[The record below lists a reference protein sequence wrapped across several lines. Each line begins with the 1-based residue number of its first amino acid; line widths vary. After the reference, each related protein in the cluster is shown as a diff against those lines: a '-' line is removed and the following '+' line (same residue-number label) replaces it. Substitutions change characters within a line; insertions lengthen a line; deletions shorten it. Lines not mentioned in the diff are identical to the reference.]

1 MSKYDSDLSMNA
13 TFSFSNGRK
22 LIYSYQRLPL
32 EDPTVPTHTICVKEI
47 DAVDNDLK
55 EISHYEMRYTAYY
68 DNNPDVIFAL
78 NTRTPISF
86 FCADSCFDSLY
97 HIHRVDEF
105 VNFLQS
111 ILSFSSIREDMR
123 ATSLKS
129 ITEELLSSYDAA
141 IYAVL
146 SKSENDQSVK
156 DVQPGDTVEFI
167 ADPATEIVHVLC
179 YDEIIADLLGPATKV
194 LMPLLTKEPVTVEAT
209 IESVGKYV
217 DAVTRK
223 PVLELDCIYKVQQ
236 ADETRTV
243 YTLRD
248 LFDYYWD
255 QGYYI
260 RDALYVYD
268 DLIFDSRQVTSQF
281 QGIRDCL
288 AEVIHRNMFSIDN
301 LESVSLSVDDEN
313 IKVDDPPW
321 NYSGDFFFH
330 YLFRD
335 AAWPMTEKIA
345 MAGLSTQEEILAAL
359 KTIDEFSQVDDV
371 SLEEIARL
379 YADDQFQLAQGY
391 HETQSWKKGEK
402 WKIHIELI

>member
-268 DLIFDSRQVTSQF
+268 DLIFDGRQVSAQF
-281 QGIRDCL
+281 QGVQDHL
-288 AEVIHRNMFSIDN
+288 AEVVRRNMTSIAD
-301 LESVSLSVDDEN
+301 LESVSLSVDDRN

-345 MAGLSTQEEILAAL
+345 VTGLSTQEEILAAL
-359 KTIDEFSQVDDV
+359 KAIDEFSQVDDA

>member
-156 DVQPGDTVEFI
+156 DVQPGDTVAFI

-268 DLIFDSRQVTSQF
+268 DLIFDGRQVSAQF
-281 QGIRDCL
+281 QGVQDHL
-288 AEVIHRNMFSIDN
+288 AEVVRRNMTSIAD
-301 LESVSLSVDDEN
+301 LESVSLSVDDRN

-345 MAGLSTQEEILAAL
+345 VTGLSTQEEILAAL
-359 KTIDEFSQVDDV
+359 KAIDEFSQVDDA

>member
-1 MSKYDSDLSMNA
+1 MSKYDSNLRMNA
-13 TFSFSNGRK
+13 TFSFSNGHK
-22 LIYSYQRLPL
+22 LIYGYQRLPL
-32 EDPTVPTHTICVKEI
+32 EDPAVPTHTISVKE
-47 DAVDNDLK
+47 VDNNQ
-55 EISHYEMRYTAYY
+55 EISHHEMRYTAYY

-156 DVQPGDTVEFI
+156 DVQPGDTVAFI

-268 DLIFDSRQVTSQF
+268 DLIFDGRQVTSQF

-335 AAWPMTEKIA
+335 AAWPMTVKIA

-379 YADDQFQLAQGY
+379 YADDHLQLAQGY
-391 HETQSWKKGEK
+391 HEKQSWEKGEK

>member
-111 ILSFSSIREDMR
+111 ILSFSSVREGM
-123 ATSLKS
+123 SVSLLKS
-129 ITEELLSSYDAA
+129 ITEDLLSSYDAA

-268 DLIFDSRQVTSQF
+268 DLIFDGRQVSAQF
-281 QGIRDCL
+281 QGVQDHL
-288 AEVIHRNMFSIDN
+288 AEVVRRNMFSIDD
-301 LESVSLSVDDEN
+301 LESVALSVDDKN

-321 NYSGDFFFH
+321 NFSGDFFFH

-335 AAWPMTEKIA
+335 AAWPMTVKIA
-345 MAGLSTQEEILAAL
+345 MAELSTQEEILAAL

-371 SLEEIARL
+371 PLEEIARL

>member
-32 EDPTVPTHTICVKEI
+32 EEPTVPTHTICVKEI
-47 DAVDNDLK
+47 EAGDNDLK

-68 DNNPDVIFAL
+68 DNDSDVIFVL
-78 NTRTPISF
+78 NTQTPISF
-86 FCADSCFDSLY
+86 FCSDSCFDSLY
-97 HIHRVDEF
+97 HVHRVDEF

-111 ILSFSSIREDMR
+111 ILSLSSVREGM
-123 ATSLKS
+123 SVSLLKS
-129 ITEELLSSYDAA
+129 ITEDLLSSYDAA

-146 SKSENDQSVK
+146 SKSENDQSVQ

-167 ADPATEIVHVLC
+167 ADLATEIVHVLC
-179 YDEIIADLLGPATKV
+179 HDEILAELLGPAAKV
-194 LMPLLTKEPVTVEAT
+194 LVPLLTKELVTVEAT

-217 DAVTRK
+217 DAINKK

-236 ADETRTV
+236 ADEMQTV

-248 LFDYYWD
+248 LFAYYWD

-268 DLIFDSRQVTSQF
+268 DLIFDSRQVSAQF
-281 QGIRDCL
+281 RGVQDHL
-288 AEVIHRNMFSIDN
+288 AEVVRRNMTSIAD
-301 LESVSLSVDDEN
+301 LESVSLSVDDKN

-321 NYSGDFFFH
+321 NFSGDFFFH
-330 YLFRD
+330 YLFRE
-335 AAWPMTEKIA
+335 AAGSMTEKIA
-345 MAGLSTQEEILAAL
+345 MAGLNTQEEIFAAL
-359 KTIDEFSQVDDV
+359 KTIDEFSRVDDT
-371 SLEEIARL
+371 SLNEIAQLYLDDRL
-379 YADDQFQLAQGY
+379 QLAQGY
-391 HETQSWKKGEK
+391 HEKQSWKKGEK
-402 WKIHIELI
+402 WKIHVGLI

>member
-68 DNNPDVIFAL
+68 DNDPDVLFAL
-78 NTRTPISF
+78 NTKAPISF

-105 VNFLQS
+105 VDFLQKM
-111 ILSFSSIREDMR
+111 LSLSTIREDVK
-123 ATSLKS
+123 AASLKN
-129 ITEELLSSYDAA
+129 ITKDLLSSYDAA
-141 IYAVL
+141 IYAAL
-146 SKSENDQSVK
+146 SKSENDPLIR
-156 DVQPGDTVEFI
+156 DLQPGDTVGF
-167 ADPATEIVHVLC
+167 AVDPDEETVHVLFH
-179 YDEIIADLLGPATKV
+179 DEILADLLDPAAKV
-194 LMPLLTKEPVTVEAT
+194 LEPLLAKELVVVEAT
-209 IESVGKYV
+209 VESVGKYV
-217 DAVTRK
+217 DAVNRK
-223 PVLELDCIYKVQQ
+223 PVLALNCCYNIQQ
-236 ADETRTV
+236 EDETRTF
-243 YTLRD
+243 YKIRD
-248 LFDYYWD
+248 LFAHYWD
-255 QGYYI
+255 QGFYV
-260 RDALYVYD
+260 RDALSVYD
-268 DLIFDSRQVTSQF
+268 DLIFDSRQVRSQF
-281 QGIRDCL
+281 QNIQDHLAKVIR
-288 AEVIHRNMFSIDN
+288 RNMFSIDN

-335 AAWPMTEKIA
+335 SAWPMTEKIA

-359 KTIDEFSQVDDV
+359 KTIDEFSQVDDA

>member
-22 LIYSYQRLPL
+22 LIYGYQRLPL
-32 EDPTVPTHTICVKEI
+32 EDPTVQTHTICVKEI

-68 DNNPDVIFAL
+68 DNDPDVLFAL
-78 NTRTPISF
+78 NTKAPISF

-105 VNFLQS
+105 VDFLQKM
-111 ILSFSSIREDMR
+111 LSLSTIREDVK
-123 ATSLKS
+123 AASLKN
-129 ITEELLSSYDAA
+129 ITKDLLSSYDAA
-141 IYAVL
+141 IYAAL
-146 SKSENDQSVK
+146 SKSENDPLIR
-156 DVQPGDTVEFI
+156 DLQPGDTVGF
-167 ADPATEIVHVLC
+167 AVDPDEETVHVLFH
-179 YDEIIADLLGPATKV
+179 DEILADLLDPAAKV
-194 LMPLLTKEPVTVEAT
+194 LEPLLAKELVVVEAT
-209 IESVGKYV
+209 VESVGKYV
-217 DAVTRK
+217 DAVNRK
-223 PVLELDCIYKVQQ
+223 PVLALNCCYNIQQ
-236 ADETRTV
+236 EDETRTF
-243 YTLRD
+243 YKIRD
-248 LFDYYWD
+248 LFAHYWD
-255 QGYYI
+255 QGFYV
-260 RDALYVYD
+260 RDALSVYD

>member
-111 ILSFSSIREDMR
+111 ILSFSSVREGM
-123 ATSLKS
+123 SVSLLKS
-129 ITEELLSSYDAA
+129 ITEDLLSSYDAA

-268 DLIFDSRQVTSQF
+268 DLIFDGRQVSAQF
-281 QGIRDCL
+281 QGVQDHL
-288 AEVIHRNMFSIDN
+288 AEVVRRNMFSIDD
-301 LESVSLSVDDEN
+301 LESVALSVDDKN

-321 NYSGDFFFH
+321 NFSGDFFFH

-335 AAWPMTEKIA
+335 AAWPMTVKIA
-345 MAGLSTQEEILAAL
+345 MAELSTQEEILAAL

>member
-68 DNNPDVIFAL
+68 DNDPDVLFAL
-78 NTRTPISF
+78 NTKAPISF

-105 VNFLQS
+105 VDFLQKM
-111 ILSFSSIREDMR
+111 LSLSTIREDVK
-123 ATSLKS
+123 AASLKN
-129 ITEELLSSYDAA
+129 ITKDLLSSYDAA
-141 IYAVL
+141 IYAAL
-146 SKSENDQSVK
+146 SKSENEPLIRDL
-156 DVQPGDTVEFI
+156 QPGDTVGF
-167 ADPATEIVHVLC
+167 AVDPDEETVHVLFH
-179 YDEIIADLLGPATKV
+179 DEIIADLLEPAANV
-194 LMPLLTKEPVTVEAT
+194 LVPLLAKDLVTVKAT
-209 IESVGKYV
+209 VGSVGKYV
-217 DAVTRK
+217 YAINRK
-223 PVLELDCIYKVQQ
+223 PLLELACSYKIQQ
-236 ADETRTV
+236 ADKTRRF
-243 YTLRD
+243 YKIKN
-248 LFDYYWD
+248 LFAHFWD
-255 QGYYI
+255 QGFYV
-260 RDALYVYD
+260 RNALSVYD
-268 DLIFDSRQVTSQF
+268 DLIVDSRQVRSQF
-281 QGIRDCL
+281 QNIQDHLAKVIR
-288 AEVIHRNMFSIDN
+288 RNMFSIDN
-301 LESVSLSVDDEN
+301 LESVALSVDDKN

-321 NYSGDFFFH
+321 NFSGDFFFH

>member
-68 DNNPDVIFAL
+68 ANDPDVIFAL
-78 NTRTPISF
+78 NTQTPISF

-111 ILSFSSIREDMR
+111 ILSLSSVREGMK
-123 ATSLKS
+123 AASLKS
-129 ITEELLSSYDAA
+129 ITEELLSSYDDA

-156 DVQPGDTVEFI
+156 DVQPGDTVAFI

-217 DAVTRK
+217 DAVNRK
-223 PVLELDCIYKVQQ
+223 PVLALNCCYNIQQ
-236 ADETRTV
+236 EDETRTF
-243 YTLRD
+243 YKIRD
-248 LFDYYWD
+248 LFAHYWD
-255 QGYYI
+255 QGFYV
-260 RDALYVYD
+260 RDALSVYD

-288 AEVIHRNMFSIDN
+288 AEVIHRNMFSIDD
-301 LESVSLSVDDEN
+301 LESVALSVDDKN

-321 NYSGDFFFH
+321 NFSGDFFFH

>member
-32 EDPTVPTHTICVKEI
+32 EEPTVPTHTICVKEI
-47 DAVDNDLK
+47 EAGDNDLK

-68 DNNPDVIFAL
+68 DNDSDVIFVL
-78 NTRTPISF
+78 NTQTPISF
-86 FCADSCFDSLY
+86 FCSDSCFDSLY
-97 HIHRVDEF
+97 HVHRVDEF

-111 ILSFSSIREDMR
+111 ILSLSSVREGM
-123 ATSLKS
+123 SVSLLKS
-129 ITEELLSSYDAA
+129 ITEDLLSSYDAA

-146 SKSENDQSVK
+146 SKSENDQSVQ

-179 YDEIIADLLGPATKV
+179 HDEILAELLGPAAKV
-194 LMPLLTKEPVTVEAT
+194 LVPLLTKELVTVEAT

-217 DAVTRK
+217 DAINKK

-236 ADETRTV
+236 ADEMQTV

-248 LFDYYWD
+248 LFAYYWD

-268 DLIFDSRQVTSQF
+268 DLIFDGRQVSAQF
-281 QGIRDCL
+281 RGVQDHL
-288 AEVIHRNMFSIDN
+288 AEVVRRNMTSIAD
-301 LESVSLSVDDEN
+301 LESVSLSVDDKN

-321 NYSGDFFFH
+321 NFSGDFFFH
-330 YLFRD
+330 YLFRE
-335 AAWPMTEKIA
+335 AAGSMTEKIA
-345 MAGLSTQEEILAAL
+345 MAGLNTQEEIFAAL
-359 KTIDEFSQVDDV
+359 KTIDEFSRVDDT
-371 SLEEIARL
+371 SLNEIAQLYLDDRL
-379 YADDQFQLAQGY
+379 QLAQGY
-391 HETQSWKKGEK
+391 HEKQSWKKGEK
-402 WKIHIELI
+402 WKIHVGLI